1 MTGASLMI
9 LPILSIQLLLNALCS
24 VHMASAQHRFQYRQ
38 LAPVRVISSLCSMAL
53 GLPLAFTGG
62 GYWSLVAASIGGP
75 LGQMVAAHV
84 LLRWW
89 PKSRFDWR
97 IAKEIS
103 AFASWVAVDMG
114 VTWMVTSGGGFFLA
128 FYLGAHDLGL
138 FRLSDQI
145 DTYFLGTIMTP
156 LIPVLYG
163 SFCEVSA
170 QPGASWRIFERSTA
184 FLTPVSLA
192 VAGIV
197 IIAASPVEAMIG
209 ARWHGV
215 SGVIMLNAI
224 ADGISYGTLAVPSLL
239 RAHGLAKVV
248 ALLRLGTVIGQVA
261 VYMVVAPRGL
271 TAFLYGKLA
280 IEIAIYVVS
289 FLVLKATFEQ
299 PILGIMRRQIWQAV
313 MFAVCSAVGVV
324 AAERAA
330 ALGAV
335 AALAAGLAVF
345 CVPGRSVSFCHAA
358 PGIGGRLPSMGGRK
372 MRSRRH
378 LSIPYHEADTM
389 TGVDP

>member
-1 MTGASLMI
+1 
-9 LPILSIQLLLNALCS
+9 
-24 VHMASAQHRFQYRQ
+24 
-38 LAPVRVISSLCSMAL
+38 
-53 GLPLAFTGG
+53 
-62 GYWSLVAASIGGP
+62 
-75 LGQMVAAHV
+75 
-84 LLRWW
+84 
-89 PKSRFDWR
+89 
-97 IAKEIS
+97 
-103 AFASWVAVDMG
+103 
-114 VTWMVTSGGGFFLA
+114 
-128 FYLGAHDLGL
+128 
-138 FRLSDQI
+138 
-145 DTYFLGTIMTP
+145 
-156 LIPVLYG
+156 
-163 SFCEVSA
+163 
-170 QPGASWRIFERSTA
+170 
-184 FLTPVSLA
+184 
-192 VAGIV
+192 
-197 IIAASPVEAMIG
+197 MIG

-313 MFAVCSAVGVV
+313 MFVFCSAVGVV

-345 CVPGRSVSFCHAA
+345 CVPAGAFLFVTQRQALAGAFHRWVAA
-358 PGIGGRLPSMGGRK
+358 R
-372 MRSRRH
+372 
-378 LSIPYHEADTM
+378 
-389 TGVDP
+389 